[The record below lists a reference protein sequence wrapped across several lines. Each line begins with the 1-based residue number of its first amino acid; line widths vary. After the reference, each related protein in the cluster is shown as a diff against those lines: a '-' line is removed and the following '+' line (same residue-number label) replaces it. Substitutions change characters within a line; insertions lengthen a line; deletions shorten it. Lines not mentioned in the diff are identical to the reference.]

1 MQALEFAV
9 NCPTGEDDSYQ
20 GRSGRVSSSA
30 PPVREESLERSCFA
44 RGPGALGG
52 FTPVMEGGF

>member
-20 GRSGRVSSSA
+20 GRSGRMSSSA
-30 PPVREESLERSCFA
+30 SPVREESLERSCFA
-44 RGPGALGG
+44 RVLVRSGDSPR
-52 FTPVMEGGF
+52 